1 MELQGSTFQLIR
13 EFMGAGSEKGNTQY
27 RSNDQYVNHISK
39 QVEWSW
45 IQTEIYNINH
55 NYCFKEKIY
64 MN

>member
-1 MELQGSTFQLIR
+1 MFQLIR
-13 EFMGAGSEKGNTQY
+13 EFMGTGSEKGNMQY
-27 RSNDQYVNHISK
+27 RSNDQYVNHIAK

-45 IQTEIYNINH
+45 IQAEIYNINH